1 MLFRPDARP
10 SLLPPLLIWLG
21 AFALVMLLD
30 TRIDLAAQAMLM
42 LLASALTAL
51 WLPPGAALGLNCAAM
66 LGFDFFFVPP
76 RAGLGPHLHEHVV
89 LIGATL
95 GVSGLAAVLTSRL
108 RAQVGAAEAHAR
120 EAEQLQRFGE
130 ALRASQAAAGRP
142 DPALLRD
149 TLAPL
154 AQARDA
160 AAPAAVVL
168 LVLRATLPAT
178 DDDGGA
184 EWLGSPDADART
196 GLWMCSRRAIAFG
209 PGTGRY
215 EELPAFYL
223 PLRGLL
229 GARGAALLPVDPQ
242 AGPEPLARLRAQAQ
256 ALCDQMG
263 QALERAEAERAAQ
276 AARADAQAQALR
288 NTLLAAIAHDFR
300 TPLATILGAASA
312 LQGEAG
318 APERLDAAARQRLA
332 ASIVEEARGLARI
345 SDNTLQFARLDG
357 QAAALHL
364 DWESAEE
371 LVGAALHRQR
381 GRSEERRVKAR
392 VEPGLPLLRC
402 DAALIHQLLDNLI
415 DNALKH
421 AEGSAVEVRARRDAE
436 QLLIAVR
443 DRGPGVPP
451 AERER
456 VFEPYERGAAARARR
471 GSGVGLALCRAIA
484 EAHGGSL
491 CYRARSHGGAAFELR
506 LAVTEP
512 PQ

>member
-21 AFALVMLLD
+21 GFALVLLLD
-30 TRIDLAAQAMLM
+30 TRIDFAAQAMLM
-42 LLASALTAL
+42 LLASTLTSL
-51 WLPPGAALGLNCAAM
+51 WLPLGAALGLNCAAM
-66 LGFDFFFVPP
+66 LGFDFFFVPRP
-76 RAGLGPHLHEHVV
+76 AGVGPHLHEHVV

-130 ALRASQAAAGRP
+130 ALRGSQVEAGRP

-149 TLAPL
+149 TLTL
-154 AQARDA
+154 LGQTVS
-160 AAPAAVVL
+160 AAPIEVVL
-168 LVLRATLPAT
+168 LVLRDTLPAS
-178 DDDGGA
+178 DDDGRAELLGA
-184 EWLGSPDADART
+184 PDADART
-196 GLWMCSRRAIAFG
+196 GLWMCTRRAIAFG

-229 GARGAALLPVDPQ
+229 GARGAALLPIDPQ

-263 QALERAEAERAAQ
+263 QALERGEAERTAQ
-276 AARADAQAQALR
+276 AARAEAQAQQLR

-318 APERLDAAARQRLA
+318 QPERVDAAARQRLA
-332 ASIVEEARGLARI
+332 ASIVEEARALARI
-345 SDNTLQFARLDG
+345 SNNTLQFARLDG
-357 QAAALHL
+357 QAAALKL

-381 GRSEERRVKAR
+381 GRSEERRVRAR
-392 VEPGLPLLRC
+392 VDAELPLLRC
-402 DAALIHQLLDNLI
+402 DAALIHQLLDNLV
-415 DNALKH
+415 DNALKY
-421 AEGSAVEVRARRDAE
+421 ADGNAVEVRARRE
-436 QLLIAVR
+436 GGQILIAVR

-456 VFEPYERGAAARARR
+456 IFQPYERGAAARARR
-471 GSGVGLALCRAIA
+471 GAGVGLALCRAIA
-484 EAHGGSL
+484 QAHGGSL

-506 LAVTEP
+506 LGIQEV